1 MTADLAYL
9 LTGGSLL
16 LAVVLPYA
24 LSRAAL
30 SPPAVLLG
38 VGALIGLLPISDDLA
53 LDPVDQRVVIEH
65 VTELTVIVALMGV
78 GLALDRPFSLRKRG
92 TWGAWHATW
101 RLLALAMPLSIAGV
115 ALLGWWVIGL
125 APASALLLGAAL
137 APTDPVLASDVQ
149 VEGPTT
155 GDDEEIDE
163 RDEVRFALT
172 SEAGLNDGLAFPFV
186 YAAILIASV
195 GPVAEWGVEWLAWD
209 LVGRVVFG
217 VVLGILVGRLMALV
231 AFRAP
236 PGQSLRMSETSEPL
250 LAVAAVLLAY
260 GVAEVA
266 HTYGFV
272 AVFVCALTIRS
283 AERDHEYHELM
294 HQVVQRLE
302 RILTLIVLL
311 LLGVALTHGLLGQLT
326 WAAAGVAVA
335 LVVLV
340 RPLAAWASLAVAS
353 GKVPDR
359 AGDHALGPRERLVTA
374 FFGVRGI
381 GSLYYLAYATG
392 QTDFDQTKPALV
404 HADLRDRR
412 LGGRARRPRHARDA
426 LAGPA
431 SRPRR
436 RRHVPNA
443 QVARRVGASGHAES
457 ALRES
462 ASRVGASG
470 THQCEAL
477 RAYLS
482 ADSARLK
489 RDWSHWPQAPT
500 RPGWQG

>member
-1 MTADLAYL
+1 VSFEEGPVTADLAYL
-9 LTGGSLL
+9 LTGASLL

-53 LDPVDQRVVIEH
+53 LDPVDQRAVIEH

-92 TWGAWHATW
+92 TWRAWHATW

-186 YAAILIASV
+186 YAAILIASA
-195 GPVAEWGVEWLAWD
+195 GPFAEWGFEWLAWD
-209 LVGRVVFG
+209 LVGRVVCG
-217 VVLGILVGRLMALV
+217 VVLGVLVGRLMALV

-236 PGQSLRMSETSEPL
+236 RGQSLRMSENSEPL

-272 AVFVCALTIRS
+272 AVFVCALTVRS

-326 WAAAGVAVA
+326 WTAAGVAVA

-353 GKVPDR
+353 GKLPDR
-359 AGDHALGPRERLVTA
+359 AGDHALGPRERLVTS

-392 QTDFDQTKPALV
+392 QTDFDQTNLLWSTLTFAIVVSVVV
-404 HADLRDRR
+404 HGVLATPVMRWLDRHREYAD
-412 LGGRARRPRHARDA
+412 
-426 LAGPA
+426 
-431 SRPRR
+431 
-436 RRHVPNA
+436 
-443 QVARRVGASGHAES
+443 
-457 ALRES
+457 
-462 ASRVGASG
+462 
-470 THQCEAL
+470 
-477 RAYLS
+477 
-482 ADSARLK
+482 DS
-489 RDWSHWPQAPT
+489 T
-500 RPGWQG
+500 T